1 MTSQPHGSL
10 PRAHHR
16 AFGLLDVKLV
26 CVRLQATAP
35 CRRAQRQGGAP
46 ARLPAAA
53 LRQALV
59 FASGL
64 QPTEAPS
71 TRSTCAGVAARLRQQ
86 RVPTVE
92 RLAGGFASNLCQRSE
107 QREDGGGRKSR
118 SGLTQSDAIGDKREA
133 ICRPLG
139 DKRLGWVPSFGGL
152 LMGRLGPLHQ
162 ICSWAMENYTGCMGG
177 VGPRL
182 GPWP

>member
-1 MTSQPHGSL
+1 MCPPTGHSAVPSR
-10 PRAHHR
+10 PTA
-16 AFGLLDVKLV
+16 
-26 CVRLQATAP
+26 VRRPCAAAGCGVAP
-35 CRRAQRQGGAP
+35 GTGIRQW
-46 ARLPAAA
+46 PAAHRGTEHA
-53 LRQALV
+53 EHLRRC
-59 FASGL
+59 
-64 QPTEAPS
+64 QP
-71 TRSTCAGVAARLRQQ
+71 

-118 SGLTQSDAIGDKREA
+118 SGLTQSYTIGDKREA

-177 VGPRL
+177 FRPRL